1 MFIKCLRQVIA
12 CVALLWAISAGAVT
26 VPGLYSA
33 EINVASAGTVPNLQQ
48 ITEGL
53 AQVLIKLSGSAEVAA
68 EAGYGAVLA
77 QAQGLLSEY
86 AYRSSDEGEHWLQLH
101 YAAAP
106 LDELLQNAGIRGPGQ
121 QRPALLLWLVV
132 KQAGAVED
140 YITADHPALQ
150 ALVAQAQR
158 RGLALQLPLLDL
170 QDLQQ
175 LPPELLWQQA
185 SDEVRL
191 ASQRYAPDA
200 VLAGR
205 IWFEG
210 GFWFSE
216 FEFAGERREMQRF
229 TPFGELDEQMTD
241 VVDRVADSLLQIPE
255 LAPLDYRPQGLV
267 LQIDGISGQ
276 ADYLALVERLRASE
290 GVMAVFPELISAG
303 RLRLRLQLDTSV
315 EQLQE
320 TLRLDNRLTPVGRMD
335 GVYMPDTGLLQYR
348 WQN

>member
-1 MFIKCLRQVIA
+1 MFIKCLRQALA

-26 VPGLYSA
+26 APGLHSA
-33 EINVASAGTVPNLQQ
+33 EINVASAGAEPNMQQ
-48 ITEGL
+48 VVEGP
-53 AQVLIKLSGSAEVAA
+53 AQ
-68 EAGYGAVLA
+68 
-77 QAQGLLSEY
+77 
-86 AYRSSDEGEHWLQLH
+86 
-101 YAAAP
+101 
-106 LDELLQNAGIRGPGQ
+106 LDRLLQDAGIRGPGQ
-121 QRPALLLWLVV
+121 PRPALLLWLVV
-132 KQAGAVED
+132 KQAGAAED
-140 YITADHPALQ
+140 YIAADHPALQ

-158 RGLALQLPLLDL
+158 RGLVLQLPLLDL

-185 SDEVRL
+185 SDEVRR

-205 IWFEG
+205 IWFEA

-216 FEFAGERREMQRF
+216 FEFGGERRETQRF
-229 TPFGELDEQMTD
+229 TPAGELDEQMTD
-241 VVDRVADSLLQIPE
+241 VIDRVADALLQRSE

-267 LQIDGISGQ
+267 LQVDGVSGQ
-276 ADYLALVERLRASE
+276 ADYLALVDRLRASE
-290 GVMAVFPELISAG
+290 GVTAVFPELLSQG

-320 TLRLDNRLTPVGRMD
+320 TLRLDEYLAPVGRID
-335 GVYMPDTGLLQYR
+335 GVYMPETGLLQYR